1 MQLNVYMDREFADEL
16 AEAAA
21 RYTKRTGRFST
32 RQDMLKLAWNL
43 SYLSKVGG
51 RGLQGT
57 VTTRRELAI
66 EEKLAREAKKGGK

>member
-1 MQLNVYMDREFADEL
+1 
-16 AEAAA
+16 
-21 RYTKRTGRFST
+21 
-32 RQDMLKLAWNL
+32 MLKLAWNL